1 MALIP
6 GGEFQMGDHHDGMVI
21 SLPVHAV
28 YIDAFHMD
36 VYEVT
41 LQQYAHALN
50 WAWSQGGL
58 ISVANGVVYH
68 TDGDPIYCDTTTNT
82 SRSRITWN
90 GSTFGVVGE
99 QLPPNDPGNKTNHPM
114 IRVSWFGAAAYA
126 NWRAGMEDRTPSYNT
141 STWEC
146 NFEAAGYRLPT
157 EAEWEKAARGGMYT
171 PYWRYP
177 WGDTFDGSKANY
189 WGSGDPY
196 ESDEYPRT
204 TPVGYYDGN
213 QVPVGSD
220 MANGFGL
227 YDMDGNVF
235 EWCND
240 WWDEEYYEV
249 SPYDNPRGSEDN
261 TESESG
267 PERVTR
273 SGAWS
278 HDEYGLRCARRQ
290 TTSPSQLIGAVGF
303 RCVLGTLSAA
313 LHMETV
319 TVGNLGNA
327 GQWSGQGHEPVLGF
341 GPDRICGAV
350 NYVYEIGKFEVTAE
364 QYAEFLNAVARD
376 DTYGLYNP
384 RMNSDP
390 EGCQITQHGGSG
402 NYTYDFSGRPSGT
415 EADWLDRPANYL
427 SWADAARFCNWMH
440 NGQPTGTQDLSTTED
455 GSYLLDGAIS
465 DAQSIAV
472 VREPDATWVIPSEDE
487 WYKAAYHKNDGAT
500 GNYWLAPTSTF
511 WTSGYVN
518 SAGNLSGTGEPFID
532 GGIDPGNYAT
542 YDGNSGNIGIGPPYH
557 RTKVGEWENSASPY
571 GTLDQGGNVFEWNEA
586 VLYGS
591 CRGLRGGSIGWG
603 NGFLY
608 APMRLC
614 GDPNIDERYDY
625 RLGFRVAEVPRFKSD
640 IDFDGD
646 VDLNDYELLRDVDLH
661 NYALL
666 QAAFTGGQ

>member
-90 GSTFGVVGE
+90 GTTFGVVGE

-290 TTSPSQLIGAVGF
+290 TTSPSQLIGAAGF

-313 LHMETV
+313 LHIEMV
-319 TVGNLGNA
+319 TVGNPGNA
-327 GQWSGQGHEPVLGF
+327 GELSGKTAGGF
-341 GPDRICGAV
+341 GPDRTTPTQV
-350 NYVYEIGKFEVTAE
+350 N
-364 QYAEFLNAVARD
+364 
-376 DTYGLYNP
+376 
-384 RMNSDP
+384 
-390 EGCQITQHGGSG
+390 
-402 NYTYDFSGRPSGT
+402 
-415 EADWLDRPANYL
+415 
-427 SWADAARFCNWMH
+427 
-440 NGQPTGTQDLSTTED
+440 
-455 GSYLLDGAIS
+455 
-465 DAQSIAV
+465 
-472 VREPDATWVIPSEDE
+472 
-487 WYKAAYHKNDGAT
+487 
-500 GNYWLAPTSTF
+500 
-511 WTSGYVN
+511 
-518 SAGNLSGTGEPFID
+518 
-532 GGIDPGNYAT
+532 
-542 YDGNSGNIGIGPPYH
+542 
-557 RTKVGEWENSASPY
+557 
-571 GTLDQGGNVFEWNEA
+571 
-586 VLYGS
+586 
-591 CRGLRGGSIGWG
+591 
-603 NGFLY
+603 
-608 APMRLC
+608 
-614 GDPNIDERYDY
+614 
-625 RLGFRVAEVPRFKSD
+625 
-640 IDFDGD
+640 
-646 VDLNDYELLRDVDLH
+646 
-661 NYALL
+661 
-666 QAAFTGGQ
+666 